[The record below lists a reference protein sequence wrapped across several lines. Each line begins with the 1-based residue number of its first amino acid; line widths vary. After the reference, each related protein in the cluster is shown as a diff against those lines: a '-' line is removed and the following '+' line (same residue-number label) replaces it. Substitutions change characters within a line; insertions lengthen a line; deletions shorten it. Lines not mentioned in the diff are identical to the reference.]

1 LVHDRSMNSQAGFQD
16 AIRDGKRVITCAGDW
31 TIGQASG
38 LSEALHQLPL
48 GAEPLQL
55 SLAEVTA
62 LDTVGAWL
70 VQRTLAAQRAGGREV
85 ALVDVSPAQ
94 AQIIDHVR
102 SFDAP
107 KLVPRGTSNVHPLL
121 TPLADIGVA
130 AEAIASRFAL
140 MLAFLGA
147 VMVALVKQLGRPRS
161 MRWNAL
167 THQLEQVGYQALPIV
182 GLLSFLIGLVLV
194 QQGAYQLKQF
204 GAEVF
209 VIDLVSITTL
219 RELGVLVCAI
229 LVAGRSGSAFAAQIG
244 SMKLQEELD
253 AMRTIGLDPI
263 QVLVLPRAM
272 ALVIVMPLLGF
283 YSSMMA
289 LVGGALFTYL
299 QLGIPIDT
307 FLERMQETV
316 TMDTFL
322 VGMIKAPIFGLVI
335 AVVGCFEG
343 LQVEGG
349 AQSVG
354 ERTTMAVVISIF
366 MVIVLDAFLAV
377 FFTTI
382 GM

>member
-1 LVHDRSMNSQAGFQD
+1 MSNDTAVSDETEGGS
-16 AIRDGKRVITCAGDW
+16 RVIRCAGPW
-31 TIGQASG
+31 TIAQASG
-38 LSEALHQLPL
+38 LSARLHDLPVTA
-48 GAEPLQL
+48 GVAVRI
-55 SLAEVTA
+55 SLAGVTT

-70 VQRTLAAQRAGGREV
+70 IRRTLEAQGRMGAAVQLEQV
-85 ALVDVSPAQ
+85 NDQHQQL
-94 AQIIDHVR
+94 IDHVHGFAV
-102 SFDAP
+102 SALLLP
-107 KLVPRGTSNVHPLL
+107 LKPPIHPWLE
-121 TPLADIGVA
+121 PLADIGVA
-130 AEAIASRFAL
+130 AENIASRFAL

-147 VMVALVKQLGRPRS
+147 VMLALLRLLRHPRRI
-161 MRWNAL
+161 RWNAL
-167 THQLEQVGYQALPIV
+167 THQLQHVGYNALPII
-182 GLLSFLIGLVLV
+182 GLLSFLIGAVLV

-209 VIDLVSITTL
+209 VVDLVSIATL
-219 RELGVLVCAI
+219 RELGILICAI

-253 AMRTIGLDPI
+253 AMHSMGLDPLE
-263 QVLVLPRAM
+263 VLVLPRTI

-283 YSSMMA
+283 YASIMGLS
-289 LVGGALFTYL
+289 GGALFTYL

-316 TMDTFL
+316 TMSTFW

-343 LQVEGG
+343 MQVEGG

-354 ERTTMAVVISIF
+354 ERTTMAVVVSIF
-366 MVIVLDAFLAV
+366 MVIVLDAFLAI

>member
-1 LVHDRSMNSQAGFQD
+1 MGQDMSSAAGFSVTEG
-16 AIRDGKRVITCAGDW
+16 DGKRVITCAGAW
-31 TIGQASG
+31 TLPEARQLSG
-38 LSEALHQLPL
+38 ALHQLS
-48 GAEPLQL
+48 GTVGELQI
-55 SLAEVTA
+55 SLANVTA

-70 VQRTLAAQRAGGREV
+70 IQRTLAAQKDSGASVE
-85 ALVDVSPAQ
+85 LVHMSPAH
-94 AQIIDHVR
+94 AQLIDHVR

-107 KLVPRGTSNVHPLL
+107 AVVPRPTSAVHPLL
-121 TPLADIGVA
+121 APLADIGIA

-147 VMVALVKQLGRPRS
+147 VMVALIKQLMRPRS
-161 MRWNAL
+161 IRWNAL
-167 THQLEQVGYQALPIV
+167 THQLEHVGYHALPIV

-209 VIDLVSITTL
+209 VVDLVSIATL
-219 RELGVLVCAI
+219 RELGVLICAI

-263 QVLVLPRAM
+263 QVLVLPRAI
-272 ALVIVMPLLGF
+272 ALVLVMPLLGF
-283 YSSMMA
+283 YSSIMA

-316 TMDTFL
+316 TMNTFL

-354 ERTTMAVVISIF
+354 ERTTMAVVVSIF
-366 MVIVLDAFLAV
+366 MVIVLDAFLAI

>member
-1 LVHDRSMNSQAGFQD
+1 
-16 AIRDGKRVITCAGDW
+16 
-31 TIGQASG
+31 
-38 LSEALHQLPL
+38 
-48 GAEPLQL
+48 
-55 SLAEVTA
+55 LAELTE

-70 VQRTLAAQRAGGREV
+70 IQRTLTTQGAAGANVQLDHVRV
-85 ALVDVSPAQ
+85 AHQQL
-94 AQIIDHVR
+94 IDHVHGFTT
-102 SFDAP
+102 SAP
-107 KLVPRGTSNVHPLL
+107 LPLAKPTTYVWL
-121 TPLADIGVA
+121 EPVADIGLA

-147 VMVALVKQLGRPRS
+147 VMQALTRQLLHPRRI
-161 MRWNAL
+161 RWNAL
-167 THQLEQVGYQALPIV
+167 THQLHHVGYHALPIV
-182 GLLSFLIGLVLV
+182 GLLSFLIGAVLV

-219 RELGVLVCAI
+219 RELGVLICAI

-263 QVLVLPRAM
+263 EVLVLPRTI

-283 YSSMMA
+283 YASMMG
-289 LVGGALFTYL
+289 LFGGALFTYL
-299 QLGIPIDT
+299 QLGIPINT

-316 TMDTFL
+316 TMSSFMI
-322 VGMIKAPIFGLVI
+322 GMIKAPIFGLVI

-343 LQVEGG
+343 LQVTGG

-354 ERTTMAVVISIF
+354 ERTTMAVVVSIF
-366 MVIVLDAFLAV
+366 MVIVLDAFLAI

>member
-1 LVHDRSMNSQAGFQD
+1 MSSDGHVNEIQEG
-16 AIRDGKRVITCAGDW
+16 GKRVITCAGSW
-31 TIGQASG
+31 TIVQASE
-38 LSEALHQLPL
+38 LSAALHRLPVTA
-48 GAEPLQL
+48 GPEVQI
-55 SLAEVTA
+55 SLADVTE

-70 VQRTLAAQRAGGREV
+70 IQRTLAAQKSMGARV
-85 ALVDVSPAQ
+85 QLDHVSAAQ
-94 AQIIDHVR
+94 QPLIDHVHG
-102 SFDAP
+102 FAAAAQ
-107 KLVPRGTSNVHPLL
+107 LPRETPPGNPLL
-121 TPLADIGVA
+121 SPLADIGIA
-130 AEAIASRFAL
+130 AEAIASRFTM

-147 VMVALVKQLGRPRS
+147 VMLALIRQLAHPRRI
-161 MRWNAL
+161 RWNAL
-167 THQLEQVGYQALPIV
+167 THQLQHVGYHALPIV
-182 GLLSFLIGLVLV
+182 GLLSFLIGMVLV

-209 VIDLVSITTL
+209 VVDLVSIATL
-219 RELGVLVCAI
+219 RELGVLICAI

-263 QVLVLPRAM
+263 EVLVLPRTL

-283 YSSMMA
+283 YASMMG
-289 LVGGALFTYL
+289 LCGGALFTYL

-343 LQVEGG
+343 LQVTGG

-354 ERTTMAVVISIF
+354 ERTTMAVVVSIF
-366 MVIVLDAFLAV
+366 MVIVLDAFLAI

>member
-1 LVHDRSMNSQAGFQD
+1 MSSEAAVREVHQD
-16 AIRDGKRVITCAGDW
+16 GRRVITCTGPWIIATAGP
-31 TIGQASG
+31 
-38 LSEALHQLPL
+38 LSDTLHQLPVTT
-48 GAEPLQL
+48 GPEVVV
-55 SLAEVTA
+55 SLAGLTD

-70 VQRTLAAQRAGGREV
+70 IQRTLAAQRAQGARV
-85 ALVDVSPAQ
+85 TLADVRHDQ
-94 AQIIDHVR
+94 QQLIDHVHG
-102 SFDAP
+102 FDAT
-107 KLVPRGTSNVHPLL
+107 LIAPRAASAVHPLL
-121 TPLADIGVA
+121 SPLADIGVA

-147 VMVALVKQLGRPRS
+147 VMMALIRQLMRPRT

-167 THQLEQVGYQALPIV
+167 THQLQHVGYHALPIV

-204 GAEVF
+204 GAEVL
-209 VIDLVSITTL
+209 VVDLVSIATL
-219 RELGVLVCAI
+219 RELGVLICAI
-229 LVAGRSGSAFAAQIG
+229 MVAGRSGSAFAAQIG

-263 QVLVLPRAM
+263 AVLVLPRAI

-283 YSSMMA
+283 YSSMMG
-289 LVGGALFTYL
+289 LIGGALFTYL
-299 QLGIPIDT
+299 QLGIPINI

-343 LQVEGG
+343 LQVQGG

-354 ERTTMAVVISIF
+354 ERTTMAVVVSIF
-366 MVIVLDAFLAV
+366 MVIVLDAFLAI

>member
-1 LVHDRSMNSQAGFQD
+1 MAVSDEIDGDSRVIRCAGPWTISQASD
-16 AIRDGKRVITCAGDW
+16 
-31 TIGQASG
+31 
-38 LSEALHQLPL
+38 LSAQLRALPV
-48 GAEPLQL
+48 AANRPVRI
-55 SLAEVTA
+55 SLAGVTK

-70 VQRTLAAQRAGGREV
+70 IRRTLEAQGAMG
-85 ALVDVSPAQ
+85 ASAQLDQVSEQ
-94 AQIIDHVR
+94 HQQLIDHVHGFAAGR
-102 SFDAP
+102 LLSSPKAP
-107 KLVPRGTSNVHPLL
+107 VHSWLE
-121 TPLADIGVA
+121 PLADIGVS
-130 AEAIASRFAL
+130 AENIASRFAL

-147 VMVALVKQLGRPRS
+147 VMVALVRLLRHPRRI
-161 MRWNAL
+161 RWNAL
-167 THQLEQVGYQALPIV
+167 THQLQHVGYHALPIV
-182 GLLSFLIGLVLV
+182 GLLSFLIGMVLV

-209 VIDLVSITTL
+209 VVDLVSIATL
-219 RELGVLVCAI
+219 RELGVLICAI

-253 AMRTIGLDPI
+253 AMRSMGLDPVE
-263 QVLVLPRAM
+263 VLVLPRTI
-272 ALVIVMPLLGF
+272 ALVIAMPLLGF
-283 YSSMMA
+283 YASMMG
-289 LVGGALFTYL
+289 LLGGALFTYL

-316 TMDTFL
+316 TMNTFL

-343 LQVEGG
+343 MQVRGG

-354 ERTTMAVVISIF
+354 ERTTMAVVVSIF
-366 MVIVLDAFLAV
+366 MVIVLDAFLAI

>member
-1 LVHDRSMNSQAGFQD
+1 MQMDDDAGF
-16 AIRDGKRVITCAGDW
+16 RDETIAGARLITCGGAW
-31 TIGQASG
+31 TIAQASA
-38 LSEALHQLPL
+38 LSAALHALPATASL
-48 GAEPLQL
+48 PVRL
-55 SLAEVTA
+55 SLASVTA

-70 VQRTLAAQRAGGREV
+70 IVRTLAAQRVAGVVIE
-85 ALVDVSPAQ
+85 LSDVSTAQ
-94 AQIIDHVR
+94 RQLIDHVR
-102 SFDAP
+102 GLPAASRAP
-107 KLVPRGTSNVHPLL
+107 EKPAVHPLL
-121 TPLADIGVA
+121 APLSDIGVA

-147 VMVALVKQLGRPRS
+147 VMAAFVKQLAHPRS
-161 MRWNAL
+161 IRWNAL
-167 THQLEQVGYQALPIV
+167 THQLQQVGYYALPII

-209 VIDLVSITTL
+209 VVDLVSIATL
-219 RELGVLVCAI
+219 RELGVLICAI

-263 QVLVLPRAM
+263 EVLVLPRAL
-272 ALVIVMPLLGF
+272 ALIILMPLLGF
-283 YSSMMA
+283 YASMMS

-316 TMDTFL
+316 TMNTFW

-343 LQVEGG
+343 MQVQGG
-349 AQSVG
+349 AHSVG
-354 ERTTMAVVISIF
+354 ERTTMAVVVSIF

-377 FFTTI
+377 FFTSI

>member
-1 LVHDRSMNSQAGFQD
+1 MSAAAGFTDGQ
-16 AIRDGKRVITCAGDW
+16 RDGERLLACSGPW
-31 TIGQASG
+31 TIAEASQ
-38 LSEALHQLPL
+38 LSDALHQLTYTASTPL
-48 GAEPLQL
+48 RL
-55 SLAEVTA
+55 SLAGVTD

-70 VQRTLAAQRAGGREV
+70 IQRTLAAQRAGGGHAQLSE
-85 ALVDVSPAQ
+85 ASPSQ
-94 AQIIDHVR
+94 LQLIDHVR
-102 SFDAP
+102 SFQAP
-107 KLVPRGTSNVHPLL
+107 AVVPRLKSDVHPLFA
-121 TPLADIGVA
+121 PLADIGRA
-130 AEAIASRFAL
+130 AQAIAARFTL

-147 VMVALVKQLGRPRS
+147 VLVALLRQLMRPRTL
-161 MRWNAL
+161 RWNAL
-167 THQLEQVGYQALPIV
+167 SHQLEHVGYHALPIV

-209 VIDLVSITTL
+209 VIDLVSIATL

-263 QVLVLPRAM
+263 QVLVLPRAI
-272 ALVIVMPLLGF
+272 ALVILMPLLGF
-283 YSSMMA
+283 YSSIMA
-289 LVGGALFTYL
+289 LIGGALFTYL

-316 TMDTFL
+316 TMNTFW